1 MKSIGKMLVRP
12 FGSGKI
18 ERPLPGKPEG
28 TSGVASLTG
37 AWRSEVLVTHG
48 ECAGAEGHRSDEF
61 ERTATGPPQH
71 AQMAGASEAS
81 SCVLSWAEVGA

>member
-28 TSGVASLTG
+28 TSGVASCLPCL
-37 AWRSEVLVTHG
+37 EV
-48 ECAGAEGHRSDEF
+48 R
-61 ERTATGPPQH
+61 GPCH
-71 AQMAGASEAS
+71 TRR
-81 SCVLSWAEVGA
+81 VRRR